1 MVLISIRQIMLS
13 PKNIF
18 GFSEGFYMS
27 SFKQQT
33 DSTCVQNMILPRA
46 IPMFFVLVG
55 MMSLSACQSIPTT
68 QTTPIQT
75 SPVSIVTTTMIQEPI
90 LNDSNDVDEYADDS
104 IANADDYED
113 DDDYSIEPYIPT
125 ETVSPPDATIELASS
140 TMSIDDDDVFTADD
154 YATSPI
160 PIQQPTPSPP
170 KLPSRDEL
178 LRQARQNSQ
187 QPTRQTTSNNVN
199 LPAFRNLMQV
209 GVNQLRDGQLT
220 AAENSFTRAQRMAPR
235 SSAVYFYLSQVALK
249 KKQPRKAEA
258 MARRGLN
265 VSQDASRHRAL
276 WQLVLQSGQM
286 QNSQRVIREA
296 QQALR

>member
-1 MVLISIRQIMLS
+1 MAL
-13 PKNIF
+13 
-18 GFSEGFYMS
+18 
-27 SFKQQT
+27 FKQQT
-33 DSTCVQNMILPRA
+33 NSIRMQNVALSRTLL
-46 IPMFFVLVG
+46 MFGALIG

-75 SPVSIVTTTMIQEPI
+75 SPVSIVTTTTIQEPI
-90 LNDSNDVDEYADDS
+90 LDDSNDVDESMNDS
-104 IANADDYED
+104 IDSADEYLN
-113 DDDYSIEPYIPT
+113 DDDYSIEPYIPLESAIT
-125 ETVSPPDATIELASS
+125 PDTVIEQIPLY
-140 TMSIDDDDVFTADD
+140 TSINDDDVFATDD
-154 YATSPI
+154 VTSPT
-160 PIQQPTPSPP
+160 PIQQPTPSP
-170 KLPSRDEL
+170 KLPSREEL
-178 LRQARQNSQ
+178 LKLARQNSQ

-265 VSQDASRHRAL
+265 VSQDANRHRAL

-286 QNSQRVIREA
+286 QNNQRVIREA